1 MKKTIKPSKSTEA
14 LGKTL
19 SFLWKIIKELFQGT
33 VENTIPWLW
42 CFSWLALINV
52 FVYLDLEVMAFK
64 WAGIEKLYEKTPEIF
79 FIFIYLPIAA
89 LGFIVWA
96 VKQIKIKK
104 ELARRLT
111 NAFLSS
117 KIKNYIGKVPNFI
130 SDYPVDEHT
139 RKMTLTSESIP
150 IETFKIQ
157 KKHLEAAL
165 MIYIDEFKQD
175 IEKGITSI
183 QYSHIPMP
191 EIFDYNLSSVKSKC
205 TYVAGCTRSKII
217 SQSFKNSPH
226 LLIGGQTG
234 GGKSTLLRQIIT
246 SLYLNDDN
254 AHFQLVDLKEGLE
267 FQTFKNLKR
276 INVVETL
283 TDVNL
288 ALEKLDVELKDR
300 MEKIKEEK
308 CKDIDALI
316 AKKLTEK
323 ESPLSKNN
331 TQFFGRKYIVIDEA
345 AEIFLGGGGEKLEN
359 IQKVRKAISRIA
371 RLGRA
376 CGMHLIIAT
385 QRPDVKALD
394 PQVKANLTSIISF
407 QMPNLASSMTI
418 LGNGKAAQI
427 PFIPGR
433 AILRSGNKLVDIQTP
448 FLSIEEAEALLAPH
462 RIEEESAATKVTKN
476 ISKVSISEAKKQ
488 KTLTFTEE
496 ESLGAAE

>member
-1 MKKTIKPSKSTEA
+1 MKKTTKPSKSTEA
-14 LGKTL
+14 LDKAL

-33 VENTIPWLW
+33 IKNTIPWLW
-42 CFSWLALINV
+42 CFSWLALVNV
-52 FVYLDLEVMAFK
+52 LLYLDLEVIAFK
-64 WAGIEKLYEKTPEIF
+64 WAGVEKLYEKAPELF

-96 VKQIKIKK
+96 IKQIKIKQ
-104 ELARRLT
+104 ELAKRLT

-117 KIKNYIGKVPNFI
+117 KIKNYMGKVPNFI

-139 RKMTLTSESIP
+139 RKITLTSESIP
-150 IETFKIQ
+150 IETFKMQ

-191 EIFDYNLSSVKSKC
+191 EIFDYNLSNVKSKC
-205 TYVAGCTRSKII
+205 TYVAGCTRSKIV
-217 SQSFKNSPH
+217 SQSFKSSPH

-254 AHFQLVDLKEGLE
+254 ARFQLVDLKEGLE
-267 FQTFKNLKR
+267 FQTFKNIKR
-276 INVVETL
+276 INVVENFGDML
-283 TDVNL
+283 LQLGNL
-288 ALEKLDVELKDR
+288 DTELKQR
-300 MEKIKEEK
+300 MAKIKEAN
-308 CKDIDALI
+308 CKDIDAYI
-316 AKKLTEK
+316 KKKTTEK
-323 ESPLSKNN
+323 ENQLHGRANS
-331 TQFFGRKYIVIDEA
+331 FFGRKYIFIDEA
-345 AEIFLGGGGEKLEN
+345 AEIFLGGGGVKLEN
-359 IQKVRKAISRIA
+359 IQKVRKVISRIA

-394 PQVKANLTSIISF
+394 PQVKANLTSIIAF

-427 PFIPGR
+427 PIVPGR

-448 FLSIEEAEALLAPH
+448 FLSIEEAEKLLEPH
-462 RIEEESAATKVTKN
+462 KEDDSDSKKVVEKKN
-476 ISKVSISEAKKQ
+476 VFKKKPDNFIQ
-488 KTLTFTEE
+488 DKKANN
-496 ESLGAAE
+496 SPGGI